1 MIEFATPTLGFA
13 FFAGLASFLSPCVF
27 ALVPAYVGYLSGRSA
42 AAMGADEK
50 ANSWVTLSHGF
61 AFVIGF
67 STVFILLG
75 VVVGGLAAVLNDI
88 TAVLVKIGG
97 VVVTIFGLH
106 MLGIINIKFL
116 NYDLRPEFSA
126 TRKHGYFSSALMGVF
141 FSAGWSACIG
151 PVLGLISTFAVN
163 GGSIAVG
170 VSLFAAYSAGLAI
183 PFLIAATQIG
193 WVTTIL
199 RRYGKV
205 MLVTEKVMGVVLIVL
220 GGLLFIGRYEA
231 IIAQFSS
238 QGAFLSFDNAEA
250 EFRAGVSMLLGVV
263 VSALLGLVPGIIAR
277 RKGKNFVDWWFMG
290 AGATMVLLVV
300 LYAFGVFEFLVPLI
314 A

>member
-1 MIEFATPTLGFA
+1 MLDFSTPTLGFA

-42 AAMGADEK
+42 AAMGSDEK
-50 ANSWVTLSHGF
+50 ANSWVTLRHGL

-67 STVFILLG
+67 SLVFISLG
-75 VVVGGLAAVLNDI
+75 VVVGGLASVLNDI
-88 TAVLVKIGG
+88 TSVLVKIGG

-126 TRKHGYFSSALMGVF
+126 DRKRGYASSALMGVF

-151 PVLGLISTFAVN
+151 PVLGLISTFAFN

-170 VSLFAAYSAGLAI
+170 VGLFAAYSAGLAI

-205 MLVTEKVMGVVLIVL
+205 MLVTEKIMGVVLIIL
-220 GGLLFIGRYEA
+220 GALLFIGRYEA
-231 IIAQFSS
+231 LIAQFSS
-238 QGAFLSFDNAEA
+238 QGFFLSLEDADA
-250 EFRAGVSMLLGVV
+250 EFRVGATMLVGVV
-263 VSALLGLVPGIIAR
+263 VSALLGLVPGFIAR

-290 AGATMVLLVV
+290 AGVTMVLLVV
-300 LYAFGVFEFLVPLI
+300 LYAIGVFEFFVPLI